1 MVVTESTRARTL
13 TLGLGIFAQTTEGSA
28 DWTMLMAATLMVI
41 ALPLGLFL
49 IFQRRFINSFMQSGL
64 GG

>member
-1 MVVTESTRARTL
+1 
-13 TLGLGIFAQTTEGSA
+13 LGIFAQTAEGTA

-41 ALPLGLFL
+41 AVPLMFFL
-49 IFQRRFINSFMQSGL
+49 VFQRRFINSFMQSGL

>member
-1 MVVTESTRARTL
+1 
-13 TLGLGIFAQTTEGSA
+13 
-28 DWTMLMAATLMVI
+28 MLMAMTLMVI
-41 ALPLGLFL
+41 AVPLITFL